1 MTGGAPLRLG
11 IVGTGAIALRGLL
24 PHLTQDDVQDRVQV
38 AAVCD
43 PVPGRA
49 EAVAERFGVPQS
61 FMDIETL
68 LAQGDV
74 DAVSIASPIGLHQA
88 QARLALEAGA
98 HVHVNKT
105 LSTTV
110 AEADDLIALASEH
123 GLGLVASPGEALRPQ
138 LHRIR
143 ELISGGAIGRLAFAV
158 CGCAFGAY
166 HESDEPER
174 LAAPGDTPID
184 PAWYFR
190 KPGGGPMYDMTVYA
204 LHQLTA
210 VLGPARRVTALSGQ
224 VVPVREFL
232 GRAIEVEADDNT
244 ILLLD
249 FGDGAFA
256 VAYGAASAG
265 TIIDDFAA
273 GSYYGTTGAIVG
285 LELNG
290 EPFEFAG
297 RELTTHAPAWDWD
310 AQMHVLPHVVGPH
323 REIPESHVF
332 EDVMQLVGLVREG
345 TPTAANPEHA
355 RHVIDIIES
364 GYLAAESGQTQT
376 LRTSFDPV

>member
-1 MTGGAPLRLG
+1 MSAAPLRLG

-24 PHLTQDDVQDRVQV
+24 PHLTQPDVQDRVV
-38 AAVCD
+38 VHAVCD

-49 EAVAERFGVPQS
+49 AAAAERFGVPHA
-61 FMDIETL
+61 FADLETL
-68 LAQGDV
+68 LAEGGV
-74 DAVSIASPIGLHQA
+74 DAVSIASPIGLHHA
-88 QARLALEAGA
+88 HARLALEAGA

-105 LSTTV
+105 LATTV
-110 AEADDLIALASEH
+110 EEADDLILLARAR
-123 GLGLVASPGEALRPQ
+123 GLSLVASPGEALRPQ
-138 LHRIR
+138 LRRIR
-143 ELISGGAIGRLAFAV
+143 ELIAEGAIGRLAFAV
-158 CGCAFGAY
+158 CGCAFGTY

-174 LAAPGDTPID
+174 LAAPGEVPID

-204 LHQLTA
+204 LHQLTT
-210 VLGPARRVTALSGQ
+210 VLGPARQVTALSGQ

-249 FGDGAFA
+249 FGEGMFA
-256 VAYGAASAG
+256 VVYGAASAG
-265 TIIDDFAA
+265 AIIEDFGA
-273 GSYYGTTGAIVG
+273 GAYYGTKGAIVG

-290 EPFEFAG
+290 EPFEFER
-297 RELTTHAPAWDWD
+297 RELTAHAPAWDWD

-323 REIPESHVF
+323 RAIPESHVF
-332 EDVMQLVGLVREG
+332 EDVMQLVDLIREG
-345 TPTAANPEHA
+345 LPTASNPEHA

-364 GYLAAESGQTQT
+364 GYRAAESGRTQT
-376 LRTSFDPV
+376 PQTTFEQA

>member
-1 MTGGAPLRLG
+1 MSEGPLRLG
-11 IVGTGAIALRGLL
+11 VIGTGAIALRGLL
-24 PHLTQDDVQDRVQV
+24 PHLTQEDVLDRVRV
-38 AAVCD
+38 TAVCD

-49 EAVAERFGVPQS
+49 AAVAERFGVARA
-61 FMDIETL
+61 FDDIESL
-68 LAQGDV
+68 LAEGEV
-74 DAVSIASPIGLHQA
+74 DAVSIASPIGLHHA
-88 QARLALEAGA
+88 QARLALEAGK

-105 LSTTV
+105 LATTV
-110 AEADDLIALASEH
+110 AEADDLIALAQER
-123 GLGLVASPGEALRPQ
+123 GLALVASPGEALRPQ
-138 LHRIR
+138 LRRIR
-143 ELISGGAIGRLAFAV
+143 ELIAGGAIGRLAFAV
-158 CGCAFGAY
+158 CGCAFGTY

-174 LAAPGDTPID
+174 LEAPGDAPID

-190 KPGGGPMYDMTVYA
+190 KPGGGPLYDMTVYA
-204 LHQLTA
+204 LHQLTT

-232 GRAIEVEADDNT
+232 GQAIEVEADDNT

-249 FGDGAFA
+249 FGAGTFA
-256 VAYGAASAG
+256 VAYGTASAG

-273 GSYYGTTGAIVG
+273 GSYYGTSGAIVG

-290 EPFEFAG
+290 EPFEFDG

-323 REIPESHVF
+323 REIAESHVF
-332 EDVMQLVGLVREG
+332 EDVMQLVALVRDG
-345 TPTAANPEHA
+345 TPTAASPEHA

-364 GYLAAESGQTQT
+364 GYRAAESGATQT

>member
-1 MTGGAPLRLG
+1 MSGDPLRIG
-11 IVGTGAIALRGLL
+11 VVGTGAIALRGLL
-24 PHLTQDDVQDRVQV
+24 PHLTQADVQDRVRV
-38 AAVCD
+38 TAVCD

-49 EAVAERFGVPQS
+49 AAVAERFGVARAFDDAES
-61 FMDIETL
+61 L
-68 LAQGDV
+68 LAQGGV
-74 DAVSIASPIGLHQA
+74 DAVSIASPIGLHHA
-88 QARLALEAGA
+88 QARLALEAGK

-105 LSTTV
+105 LATTV
-110 AEADDLIALASEH
+110 DQADDLIALAQDR
-123 GLGLVASPGEALRPQ
+123 GLALVASPGEALRPQ
-138 LHRIR
+138 LRRIR
-143 ELISGGAIGRLAFAV
+143 ELIAGGAIGRLAFAV
-158 CGCAFGAY
+158 CGCAFGTY

-174 LAAPGDTPID
+174 LAAPGDAPID

-204 LHQLTA
+204 LHQLTT

-232 GRAIEVEADDNT
+232 GREIEVEADDNT

-249 FGDGAFA
+249 FGAGAFA
-256 VAYGAASAG
+256 VAYGTASAG

-273 GSYYGTTGAIVG
+273 GSYYGTSGAIVG

-290 EPFEFAG
+290 EPFEFEG

-323 REIPESHVF
+323 RAIAESHVF
-332 EDVMQLVGLVREG
+332 EDVMQLVDLVRDG
-345 TPTAANPEHA
+345 VPTAATPEHA

-364 GYLAAESGQTQT
+364 GYRAAESGSAQT
-376 LRTSFDPV
+376 LRTTFDLL

>member
-1 MTGGAPLRLG
+1 MKASAPLRLG
-11 IVGTGAIALRGLL
+11 VVGTGAIALRGLL

-38 AAVCD
+38 TAVCD

-49 EAVAERFGVPQS
+49 DAVAERFGIAQA
-61 FMDIETL
+61 FADLETL
-68 LAQGDV
+68 LADGAV
-74 DAVSIASPIGLHQA
+74 DAVSIASPIGLHHA

-105 LSTTV
+105 LATTV
-110 AEADDLIALASEH
+110 EQADDLIALSHER

-138 LHRIR
+138 LRRIR
-143 ELISGGAIGRLAFAV
+143 ELIEEGAIGRLAFAV
-158 CGCAFGAY
+158 CGCAFAAY
-166 HESDEPER
+166 HEREEPER
-174 LAAPGDTPID
+174 VGAPGDKPID

-204 LHQLTA
+204 LHQLTT

-249 FGDGAFA
+249 FGEGAFA

-265 TIIDDFAA
+265 TIIEDFAA
-273 GSYYGTTGAIVG
+273 GAYYGTTGAIVG

-290 EPFEFAG
+290 EPFEFTG

-310 AQMHVLPHVVGPH
+310 AQMRVLPHVVGPH
-323 REIPESHVF
+323 RAIPESHVF
-332 EDVMQLVGLVREG
+332 EDVMQLVELVLDG
-345 TPTAANPEHA
+345 APTAANPEHA

-364 GYLAAESGQTQT
+364 GYRAAETGRTQA
-376 LRTSFDPV
+376 LRTTFDPV